1 MIPHLHPYVQTRK
14 GEIDCVALDNSPFH
28 AGRDPRGYADVVGEH
43 AASVERDREACN
55 QNQDARRSHTGV
67 PPRLRKLQ
75 TRALMGSAS
84 TTTCCLTPRRLPVR
98 SAVQELDDHPL

>member
-14 GEIDCVALDNSPFH
+14 GEIECVALDNSPFH

-43 AASVERDREACN
+43 AASVERDREAYN

-67 PPRLRKLQ
+67 PPRPRKLQ
-75 TRALMGSAS
+75 TGALMGFGLHDRMLPDSAALTGALRCFRNS
-84 TTTCCLTPRRLPVR
+84 TIAR
-98 SAVQELDDHPL
+98 